1 MANALTKVTG
11 NVIDS
16 TTNITAGII
25 TATSFV
31 GSGAN
36 LTGVASTDNIRT
48 NTNAT
53 FLQNINVTG
62 IVTAAGVNAS
72 GVITATSSIVGSAVT
87 INASGINATGVI
99 TATSS
104 IVGSAVT
111 INASGIN
118 ATGVI
123 TATSFSGSGANL
135 TGLAATANVTTSS
148 LVVIGVST
156 VAAGTTA
163 APSITPTGDSNTGI
177 FFPSADTV
185 AFAEGGAEALR
196 IDSSGNLKLST
207 AATSILNSSGN
218 KILNQTG
225 SILQVVSTQYETA
238 TTVSQS
244 ATTHADMPFSVNI
257 TPTTSTSLMLVSF
270 SLMGETGSEAYNAMA
285 AFARTISGTRTVVLP
300 SSYGSRNPGIVSWND
315 TFGSGNDNNSTPGG
329 FYCHMFPDSGRPA
342 NTNTI
347 TYTPT
352 ASQQAAS
359 TFYLNRT
366 AGDTNNHFFERG
378 ISWITVMEVAA

>member
-31 GSGAN
+31 GSGANLTGIASTDNIRTNTNATFLQSVNVTGIVTTAGVNASGVITATSFSGSGAN

-72 GVITATSSIVGSAVT
+72 GVV
-87 INASGINATGVI
+87 
-99 TATSS
+99 
-104 IVGSAVT
+104 
-111 INASGIN
+111 
-118 ATGVI
+118 

-163 APSITPTGDSNTGI
+163 APSITPTGDSDTGI
-177 FFPSADTV
+177 FFPSADTI
-185 AFAEGGAEALR
+185 AFGEGGAETMR
-196 IDSSGNLKLST
+196 VNSSGELLIGTGTRT
-207 AATSILNSSGN
+207 ANGGVVQVSNGITFPATQSACSNANTLDDYEEGTWTPIATSSSGSIISYVSGGNYTKIGDTVRVNGYINITNQGNAGGQYLNSSGLPFTSSGGIIPIGVYREQAVN
-218 KILNQTG
+218 GFLGTAQISDG
-225 SILQVVSTQYETA
+225 S
-238 TTVSQS
+238 TTVYFLRYDNLGQIINGNFHF
-244 ATTHADMPFSVNI
+244 TVTYK
-257 TPTTSTSLMLVSF
+257 TST
-270 SLMGETGSEAYNAMA
+270 
-285 AFARTISGTRTVVLP
+285 
-300 SSYGSRNPGIVSWND
+300 
-315 TFGSGNDNNSTPGG
+315 
-329 FYCHMFPDSGRPA
+329 
-342 NTNTI
+342 
-347 TYTPT
+347 
-352 ASQQAAS
+352 
-359 TFYLNRT
+359 
-366 AGDTNNHFFERG
+366 
-378 ISWITVMEVAA
+378 

>member
-99 TATSS
+99 TTTSS

-156 VAAGTTA
+156 VAAGSTA
-163 APSITPTGDSNTGI
+163 APSISPTGDSNTGI

-185 AFAEGGAEALR
+185 AFAEGGSEALR

-225 SILQVVSTQYETA
+225 SILQVVSTQYATP
-238 TTVSQS
+238 TTVSQL
-244 ATTHADMPFSVNI
+244 AQTHTDMPFSVSI

-270 SLMGETGSEAYNAMA
+270 SLMGETGGAPWDAIG
-285 AFARTISGTRTVVLP
+285 AFARTISGTRTVVVAG
-300 SSYGSRNPGIVSWND
+300 SAGSRSLGIVAFAD
-315 TFGSGNDNNSTPGG
+315 TYASGNDNDSTPGG
-329 FYCHMFPDSGRPA
+329 YYCHMFPDSGRPA

-352 ASQQAAS
+352 ALQHIAS
-359 TFYLNRT
+359 TFALNRT
-366 AGDTNNHFFERG
+366 VGDANNTSAERG